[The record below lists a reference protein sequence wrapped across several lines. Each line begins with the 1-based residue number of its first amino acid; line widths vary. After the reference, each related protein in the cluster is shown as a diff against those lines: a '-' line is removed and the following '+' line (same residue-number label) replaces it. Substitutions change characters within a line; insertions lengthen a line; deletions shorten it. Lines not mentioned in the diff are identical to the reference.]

1 MEMPHDQQKPPDG
14 LGEQRTANEL
24 VKLIRKLRWMGLERE
39 AEKVENQ
46 LILRKVQAADSV
58 DRGVARDRLTPAMDG
73 RSQIRLL
80 RRGRCGPHRD
90 GLSGFRGAMVEWSTS
105 ADSRRTATRKSGLR
119 GNRRHGVAADGVVA
133 AHDEVNLVKSS
144 KWSLKGA

>member
-1 MEMPHDQQKPPDG
+1 MEMPRNQQKPPEG

-58 DRGVARDRLTPAMDG
+58 IAA
-73 RSQIRLL
+73 
-80 RRGRCGPHRD
+80 
-90 GLSGFRGAMVEWSTS
+90 
-105 ADSRRTATRKSGLR
+105 SRET
-119 GNRRHGVAADGVVA
+119 D
-133 AHDEVNLVKSS
+133 
-144 KWSLKGA
+144 